1 MVHEQG
7 VGPRTLSRLT
17 GVPYSV
23 VQRATSKA
31 NEQKLQTGVV
41 SEDSPP
47 TNSIIPIV
55 MMENLK
61 STRNTEI

>member
-41 SEDSPP
+41 CEDSPLDELYYSYCDDGEFEKYP
-47 TNSIIPIV
+47 
-55 MMENLK
+55 EY
-61 STRNTEI
+61 

>member
-31 NEQKLQTGVV
+31 NEQKLQIGVV
-41 SEDSPP
+41 SEDSPLDELYYSHCDDGEFEKYP
-47 TNSIIPIV
+47 
-55 MMENLK
+55 EY
-61 STRNTEI
+61 

>member
-41 SEDSPP
+41 SEYSPLDELYYSYCDDGEFEKYP
-47 TNSIIPIV
+47 
-55 MMENLK
+55 EY
-61 STRNTEI
+61 